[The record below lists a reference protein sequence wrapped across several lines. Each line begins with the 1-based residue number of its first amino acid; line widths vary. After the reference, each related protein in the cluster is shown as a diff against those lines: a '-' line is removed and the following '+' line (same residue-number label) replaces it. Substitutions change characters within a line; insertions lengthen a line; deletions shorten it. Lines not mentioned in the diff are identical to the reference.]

1 MPATLTN
8 EDEATKTVLES
19 LGDLPPTSFLAPSSD
34 LSQQLRT
41 AVKALF
47 DTGMSNLDAAKDAAR
62 DAASGGGK
70 KGASGFTKSQSLA
83 PERKLP
89 GLFVDG
95 FDSEQIWYQLDL
107 AMAPTLPRIR
117 RRLKRAEELMEGK
130 AVGKDF
136 FRVPKLVRGKG
147 GKGEAGQGGGKVQ
160 GKEMRG
166 KGGKGGKGR
175 EGEGDEEGSDEKERV
190 QGLGLGGS
198 EGESGEEEEE
208 EDEEGLM
215 REGRRRGIV
224 MGSDEEDDEGEG
236 DGEEEDEDELAL
248 MEEIRKARR
257 EEEEEGDGEEEE
269 EGDEEDGEGAF
280 EALYR
285 AGSPGGGEE
294 DDGDEGGRKKAQK
307 KRALLDGAM
316 IRYEDFFGRKAPE
329 SHLEADRVMRGEE
342 EEDVEDVEVEEWDG
356 EEEDEEEEGDE
367 GEEEEDEEGEEEDEE
382 EGEEEGK
389 AVVER
394 RKKGLLEEEEEED
407 EEGGEKE
414 DEEPNSLY
422 GILELLLRKHMR
434 QVQEE
439 KVLITMPKSLSEIR
453 LKWLK
458 KRMRQLEA
466 AAGECSIHITFTSK
480 SLYEIHLEQL
490 RKRMPQLEAEMTAN
504 LCPKSLYE
512 IRLERLR
519 KPMRQLEE
527 ETGSRPKNSA
537 LAADLDFEHAARPAP
552 VITEEVT
559 QTIEEIIKKRILN
572 QQFDDVE
579 RKAKPIAT
587 PVKGR
592 LELDDNPSAQGL
604 AEIYEAQ
611 FLKAAGQAPEGMS
624 ATEQIKHEVKR
635 GGKGGVRMRRG
646 GGGGE
651 REQMREQIGWGVK
664 AGQAPEAMSATEQ
677 IKHEVKRGGRGGLG
691 KESGELLGLRKQV
704 FLTLS
709 RPTLRPS
716 PTPAPLPRPPF
727 SHPSPTP
734 LPLLSHRRLVWMDN
748 RMAQCDV
755 PAGMDNRMA
764 QCDVP
769 AGMDNRMAQCDVPAG
784 MDNRMAQCDVP
795 AGMDNRMAQCDVPAG
810 MDNRMAQCDV
820 PAGMDN
826 RMAQCD
832 VPAGMDNRMA
842 QCDVPAGMDNHMAQC
857 DVPAGMDNH
866 MAQCDVPAGMDNRMA
881 QCDVPAGMDNR
892 MAQCDVPAGMDN
904 RMAQCDVP
912 AGMDNRMAQC
922 DIMDDIDVT
931 ANVPA
936 IAMEEV
942 APMVVSTTS
951 ALRQRRCMQA
961 GRRGGHRG
969 GADPFSLTSAPG
981 ADTFSPL
988 PSILTLL
995 PTRWRQWRCQQQACW
1010 RQRRCLQAGR
1020 RAWGRPFFPFSMSLP
1035 IPTPHSPQVA
1045 PVAVSTASMLAPEEV
1060 FADGEEG
1067 MGAAL
1072 ALHLIAP
1079 VTDSPSLFQSLPPL
1093 PPLPYSPQVA
1103 PVAVSTASMLAPEE
1117 VFAGGE
1123 EGVGAG
1129 GGRRGSARGMVKG
1142 EGEMEREDRKRLR
1155 SKLKRKWKG
1164 EKAEEQKSSQAVP
1177 GMASGAG
1184 GAAAGSVGRKLR
1196 VVERGQQ
1203 KHGLSDFTNS
1213 AKVFTHIQDIR
1224 ASGSKK
1230 QRAAAPSQHEP
1241 QQIQAAALKL

>member
-47 DTGMSNLDAAKDAAR
+47 DTGMSNLDAAR

-95 FDSEQIWYQLDL
+95 FDSEQIWCQLDL

-190 QGLGLGGS
+190 QGFGLGGS
-198 EGESGEEEEE
+198 EGESGEEEDE

-215 REGRRRGIV
+215 GEGRRRGIV

-257 EEEEEGDGEEEE
+257 AEEEEGEGEEEE

-285 AGSPGGGEE
+285 AGSPGGGQEEGEE

-329 SHLEADRVMRGEE
+329 SHLEADRAMRGEE

-356 EEEDEEEEGDE
+356 EEEDEEEEEADGDE
-367 GEEEEDEEGEEEDEE
+367 GEDEDDEEED
-382 EGEEEGK
+382 GEEEGGEEGGEEGN
-389 AVVER
+389 AVVAR
-394 RKKGLLEEEEEED
+394 RKKGLLDEEEE

-414 DEEPNSLY
+414 DEE
-422 GILELLLRKHMR
+422 
-434 QVQEE
+434 
-439 KVLITMPKSLSEIR
+439 
-453 LKWLK
+453 
-458 KRMRQLEA
+458 
-466 AAGECSIHITFTSK
+466 
-480 SLYEIHLEQL
+480 
-490 RKRMPQLEAEMTAN
+490 
-504 LCPKSLYE
+504 PKSLYE

-519 KPMRQLEE
+519 KRMRQLEAE
-527 ETGSRPKNSA
+527 NLHVEARHWTMRGEVTAGSRPKNSA

-579 RKAKPIAT
+579 RKAKPVAT

-624 ATEQIKHEVKR
+624 ATEAIKHEAA
-635 GGKGGVRMRRG
+635 RMF
-646 GGGGE
+646 
-651 REQMREQIGWGVK
+651 
-664 AGQAPEAMSATEQ
+664 
-677 IKHEVKRGGRGGLG
+677 KHLCTKLD
-691 KESGELLGLRKQV
+691 
-704 FLTLS
+704 
-709 RPTLRPS
+709 
-716 PTPAPLPRPPF
+716 A
-727 SHPSPTP
+727 
-734 LPLLSHRRLVWMDN
+734 LSHFHF
-748 RMAQCDV
+748 A
-755 PAGMDNRMA
+755 PK
-764 QCDVP
+764 P
-769 AGMDNRMAQCDVPAG
+769 
-784 MDNRMAQCDVP
+784 
-795 AGMDNRMAQCDVPAG
+795 
-810 MDNRMAQCDV
+810 
-820 PAGMDN
+820 
-826 RMAQCD
+826 
-832 VPAGMDNRMA
+832 
-842 QCDVPAGMDNHMAQC
+842 
-857 DVPAGMDNH
+857 
-866 MAQCDVPAGMDNRMA
+866 
-881 QCDVPAGMDNR
+881 
-892 MAQCDVPAGMDN
+892 
-904 RMAQCDVP
+904 
-912 AGMDNRMAQC
+912 
-922 DIMDDIDVT
+922 IMDDIDVT

-942 APMVVSTTS
+942 APVAVSTAS
-951 ALRQRRCMQA
+951 MLAPEEVFAGGEEGVGAALFPLLNVPSNPYPPLSPGGASGGVNSQHA
-961 GRRGGHRG
+961 GARGG
-969 GADPFSLTSAPG
+969 
-981 ADTFSPL
+981 
-988 PSILTLL
+988 
-995 PTRWRQWRCQQQACW
+995 
-1010 RQRRCLQAGR
+1010 
-1020 RAWGRPFFPFSMSLP
+1020 
-1035 IPTPHSPQVA
+1035 VA

-1060 FADGEEG
+1060 FAGGEEG
-1067 MGAAL
+1067 VGAAL

-1164 EKAEEQKSSQAVP
+1164 EWLISAV
-1177 GMASGAG
+1177 G
-1184 GAAAGSVGRKLR
+1184 VLD
-1196 VVERGQQ
+1196 
-1203 KHGLSDFTNS
+1203 L
-1213 AKVFTHIQDIR
+1213 
-1224 ASGSKK
+1224 
-1230 QRAAAPSQHEP
+1230 
-1241 QQIQAAALKL
+1241 

>member
-175 EGEGDEEGSDEKERV
+175 EGEGDEEGSDEKER
-190 QGLGLGGS
+190 
-198 EGESGEEEEE
+198 
-208 EDEEGLM
+208 
-215 REGRRRGIV
+215 
-224 MGSDEEDDEGEG
+224 
-236 DGEEEDEDELAL
+236 
-248 MEEIRKARR
+248 
-257 EEEEEGDGEEEE
+257 
-269 EGDEEDGEGAF
+269 
-280 EALYR
+280 
-285 AGSPGGGEE
+285 
-294 DDGDEGGRKKAQK
+294 GGRKKAQK

-414 DEEPNSLY
+414 DEEP
-422 GILELLLRKHMR
+422 
-434 QVQEE
+434 
-439 KVLITMPKSLSEIR
+439 KSLSEIR

-466 AAGECSIHITFTSK
+466 AAGECSIHITFTVRPSPAPSSRPPLASLCPGSVYCWYSPSHVIVRNPPGADGGGEPPRVLSLALHVPSSFSVRFFFSPQSK

-527 ETGSRPKNSA
+527 ESPKSLYEIRLERLRKRMRQLEAENLHVEARHWTMRGEVTAGSRPKNSA

-624 ATEQIKHEVKR
+624 ATEQIKHEAA
-635 GGKGGVRMRRG
+635 RMF
-646 GGGGE
+646 
-651 REQMREQIGWGVK
+651 
-664 AGQAPEAMSATEQ
+664 
-677 IKHEVKRGGRGGLG
+677 KHLCTKLD
-691 KESGELLGLRKQV
+691 
-704 FLTLS
+704 
-709 RPTLRPS
+709 
-716 PTPAPLPRPPF
+716 A
-727 SHPSPTP
+727 
-734 LPLLSHRRLVWMDN
+734 LSHFHFAPKPVRLPPLSPRMDN

-931 ANVPA
+931 ANIMDDIDVTANVPA

-942 APMVVSTTS
+942 APVAVSTAS
-951 ALRQRRCMQA
+951 MLAPEEVFA
-961 GRRGGHRG
+961 GGEEG
-969 GADPFSLTSAPG
+969 
-981 ADTFSPL
+981 
-988 PSILTLL
+988 
-995 PTRWRQWRCQQQACW
+995 
-1010 RQRRCLQAGR
+1010 
-1020 RAWGRPFFPFSMSLP
+1020 
-1035 IPTPHSPQVA
+1035 VA